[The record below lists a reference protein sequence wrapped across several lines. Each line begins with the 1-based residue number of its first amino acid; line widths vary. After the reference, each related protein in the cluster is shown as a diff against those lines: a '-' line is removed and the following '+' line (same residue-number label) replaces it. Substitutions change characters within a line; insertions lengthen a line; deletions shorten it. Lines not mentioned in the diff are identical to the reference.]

1 MAVLIGIDIGTQ
13 GTKAAAFDA
22 DGTLV
27 ASAFEASR
35 LIRPKPG
42 VVEED
47 PGRQYASVCRTIKAC
62 VETGRIKPG
71 AVAAIGIDGQMA
83 GVIGVAAD
91 GKHATPYDSWLDTRC
106 GAMIEKML
114 ADAGPE
120 IIRKTGGPPSFNHG
134 PKKLWWHAERPADF
148 KRIAAF
154 VQPGAYAA
162 MRLCGLSGAEAFID
176 HTYLHFSGFADTAR
190 GEWDEALSKVFRFDR
205 AKLPRIVPPQ
215 EIVGTLTAAAAR
227 ACGLA
232 AGVPVVA
239 GCGDTAASLLAC
251 GATKP
256 GICVDVAGTA
266 SVFAASCGQFTPDTD
281 EGILS
286 CARSVTPGLWH
297 PYAYVNGG
305 GMNIEWFR
313 GLVSAVTGE
322 QHIGHGSPKRK
333 LREYGA
339 DAPERTRLPSAH
351 ASGFPSGL
359 AEISMLDRLASAVE
373 PADDLPLFV
382 PHLAGRNSP
391 PQPHLRGAWTGLTHA
406 HGVGELYRAV
416 LEGVALEYAVYVAA
430 IRRLLPAATLD
441 ELRVTGGGAAS
452 TVWNRIKADTLQL
465 PVRPVVESQGAPA
478 GAAIVAGWGAGLLK
492 SPDAAARQWVET
504 SSAVKPARAQATLAA
519 RRLDRY
525 RTLLRALDPA
535 LAGRSPRNRPFHDIG
550 DDLL

>member
-1 MAVLIGIDIGTQ
+1 MVAILLGIDIGTQ

-22 DGTLV
+22 DGTLL
-27 ASAFEASR
+27 ASAFEPSR
-35 LIRPKPG
+35 LNRPKPG

-47 PGRQYASVCRTIKAC
+47 PGRHYASVCRTIKQC
-62 VETGRIKPG
+62 VETGRIKPA

-91 GKHATPYDSWLDTRC
+91 GKHVTPYDSWLDTRC
-106 GAMIEKML
+106 VAMIDRML
-114 ADAGPE
+114 AEAGSE

-134 PKKLWWHAERPADF
+134 PKKLWWQRERPGDF

-190 GEWDEALSKVFRFDR
+190 AAWDDELCRVFRFDR

-215 EIVGTLTAAAAR
+215 DIVGTLTAAAAR

-266 SVFAASCGQFTPDTD
+266 SVFAASCSRFTPDA
-281 EGILS
+281 EQGILS
-286 CARSVTPGLWH
+286 CARSVTQGLWH

-305 GMNIEWFR
+305 GMNLDWFH
-313 GLVSAVTGE
+313 GLFATAG
-322 QHIGHGSPKRK
+322 QGRRAG
-333 LREYGA
+333 GA
-339 DAPERTRLPSAH
+339 QPTD
-351 ASGFPSGL
+351 L
-359 AEISMLDRLASAVE
+359 AALDRLAAAVE

-406 HGVGELYRAV
+406 HGSGELYRAV

-430 IRRLLPAATLD
+430 IRRLLPKAQLD

-452 TVWNRIKADTLQL
+452 SVWNGIKADTLQL
-465 PVRPVVESQGAPA
+465 PVRPVVESPGAPA
-478 GAAIVAGWGAGLLK
+478 GAAIVAGWGAGLFP
-492 SPDAAARQWVET
+492 SPDAAARQWVALAA
-504 SSAVKPARAQATLAA
+504 AVKPKRSQAAHAA

-525 RTLLRALDPA
+525 QALLRILDPT
-535 LAGRSPRNRPFHDIG
+535 SMSTHS
-550 DDLL
+550 

>member
-1 MAVLIGIDIGTQ
+1 MAVLVGIDIGTQ

-27 ASAFEASR
+27 ASAFEGSR

-62 VETGRIKPG
+62 VEKGRIKPD

-91 GKHATPYDSWLDTRC
+91 GKHVTPYDSWLDTRC
-106 GAMIEKML
+106 GSMIERML
-114 ADAGPE
+114 AEAGPE

-134 PKKLWWHAERPADF
+134 PKKLWWQKERPADF

-162 MRLCGLSGAEAFID
+162 MRLCGLSGADAFID

-190 GEWDEALSKVFRFDR
+190 GEWDEALCKKFRFDR

-227 ACGLA
+227 ACGLG

-256 GICVDVAGTA
+256 GVCVDVAGTA

-305 GMNIEWFR
+305 GMNVEWFR
-313 GLVSAVTGE
+313 GLF
-322 QHIGHGSPKRK
+322 P
-333 LREYGA
+333 A
-339 DAPERTRLPSAH
+339 DTST
-351 ASGFPSGL
+351 
-359 AEISMLDRLASAVE
+359 LDRLAADVE
-373 PADDLPLFV
+373 PADDLPVFV

-416 LEGVALEYAVYVAA
+416 LEGVALEYAVYMAA
-430 IRRLLPAATLD
+430 IRRLLPTAKLD

-452 TVWNRIKADTLQL
+452 AVWNRIKADTLQL

-478 GAAIVAGWGAGLLK
+478 GAAIVAGWGAGVLK
-492 SPDAAARQWVET
+492 SPDKAARQWVET
-504 SSAVKPARAQATLAA
+504 AAAVRPSRAEAARVA
-519 RRLDRY
+519 RRLVRY
-525 RTLLRALDPA
+525 RTLLQVLDPA
-535 LAGRSPRNRPFHDIG
+535 CATGDRAKRPFNELG

>member
-1 MAVLIGIDIGTQ
+1 MAVLIGIDIGTR

-22 DGTLV
+22 DGTLL

-35 LIRPKPG
+35 LARPKPG

-47 PGRQYASVCRTIKAC
+47 PGRQYASVCRTIKEC

-91 GKHATPYDSWLDTRC
+91 GKHVTPYDSWLDTRC

-114 ADAGPE
+114 AEAGPE

-134 PKKLWWHAERPADF
+134 PKKLWWQKERPADF

-162 MRLCGLSGAEAFID
+162 MRLCGLAGSEAFID

-190 GEWDEALSKVFRFDR
+190 GEWDEALCKIFRFER
-205 AKLPRIVPPQ
+205 TKLPRIVPPQ

-266 SVFAASCGQFTPDTD
+266 SVFAASCSQFTPDA
-281 EGILS
+281 EQGILS

-313 GLVSAVTGE
+313 GLFAAAEKGRRAAA
-322 QHIGHGSPKRK
+322 PP
-333 LREYGA
+333 A
-339 DAPERTRLPSAH
+339 DIAA
-351 ASGFPSGL
+351 
-359 AEISMLDRLASAVE
+359 LDRLAAAVE
-373 PADDLPLFV
+373 PTDDLPLFV

-406 HGVGELYRAV
+406 HGAGELFRAV
-416 LEGVALEYAVYVAA
+416 LEGVALEYAVYMAA
-430 IRRLLPAATLD
+430 IRRLLPAAKLD

-452 TVWNRIKADTLQL
+452 GIWNRIKADTLQL

-504 SSAVKPARAQATLAA
+504 AAAVKPVRSQAALAA

-525 RTLLRALDPA
+525 RRLLRVLDPA
-535 LAGRSPRNRPFHDIG
+535 AAGRTGHKRPFNDIG

>member
-1 MAVLIGIDIGTQ
+1 VVAVLFGIDIGTQ

-35 LIRPKPG
+35 LSRPKPG

-47 PGRQYASVCRTIKAC
+47 PGRQYASVCRTIKQC
-62 VETGRIKPG
+62 VETGRIKPT

-83 GVIGVAAD
+83 GVIGVDAA

-106 GAMIEKML
+106 AAMIDRML
-114 ADAGPE
+114 AEAGPE

-134 PKKLWWHAERPADF
+134 PKKLWWHAERPGEF

-154 VQPGAYAA
+154 VQPGGYAA
-162 MRLCGLSGAEAFID
+162 MRLCGLSGSEAFID
-176 HTYLHFSGFADTAR
+176 HTYLHFSGFADTA
-190 GEWDEALSKVFRFDR
+190 GAAWDDGLCKAFRFDR
-205 AKLPRIVPPQ
+205 GKLPRIVAPQ
-215 EIVGTLTAAAAR
+215 EIIGTLTAAAAR
-227 ACGLA
+227 SCGLV

-266 SVFAASCGQFTPDTD
+266 SVFAASCSRFTPDAE

-313 GLVSAVTGE
+313 GLVSGL
-322 QHIGHGSPKRK
+322 GG
-333 LREYGA
+333 
-339 DAPERTRLPSAH
+339 RTRLPD
-351 ASGFPSGL
+351 
-359 AEISMLDRLASAVE
+359 AEALDRLAAAVE

-416 LEGVALEYAVYVAA
+416 LEGVALEYAVYQAA
-430 IRRLLPAATLD
+430 IRRLLPAAKLD
-441 ELRVTGGGAAS
+441 ELRVAGGGAAS
-452 TVWNRIKADTLQL
+452 RVWNRIKADTLQL

-504 SSAVKPARAQATLAA
+504 AAAVKPARAQAARAA

-525 RTLLRALDPA
+525 RTLLRVLDPTA
-535 LAGRSPRNRPFHDIG
+535 TAAPRRTRPFHDIG

>member
-1 MAVLIGIDIGTQ
+1 MAVLVGIDIGTQ

-22 DGTLV
+22 DGTLL

-35 LIRPKPG
+35 LARPKPG

-47 PGRQYASVCRTIKAC
+47 PGRQYASVCRTIKQC
-62 VETGRIKPG
+62 VEAGRIKPA

-91 GKHATPYDSWLDTRC
+91 GKHVTPYDSWLDTRC
-106 GAMIEKML
+106 SSMIDRML
-114 ADAGPE
+114 AKAGSE

-162 MRLCGLSGAEAFID
+162 MRLCGLSGADAFID

-190 GEWDEALSKVFRFDR
+190 GTWDDDLCRTFRFDR
-205 AKLPRIVPPQ
+205 AKLPRIVAPQ
-215 EIVGTLTAAAAR
+215 DVVGTLSAAAAK

-266 SVFAASCGQFTPDTD
+266 SVFAASCSRFTPDAE

-313 GLVSAVTGE
+313 GLLAQGGGRRT
-322 QHIGHGSPKRK
+322 PDAA
-333 LREYGA
+333 LA
-339 DAPERTRLPSAH
+339 DTAA
-351 ASGFPSGL
+351 
-359 AEISMLDRLASAVE
+359 LDRLAAAVE
-373 PADDLPLFV
+373 PTDDLPLFV
-382 PHLAGRNSP
+382 PHLAGRVSP

-430 IRRLLPAATLD
+430 IRRLLPAAKLE
-441 ELRVTGGGAAS
+441 ELRSTGGGAAS
-452 TVWNRIKADTLQL
+452 GVWNRIKADTLQL
-465 PVRPVVESQGAPA
+465 PVRPVVENQGAPA
-478 GAAIVAGWGAGLLK
+478 GAAIVAGWGAGIFK
-492 SPDAAARQWVET
+492 SPDAAARRWVKT
-504 SSAVKPARAQATLAA
+504 AAAVKPARSQATLTA

-535 LAGRSPRNRPFHDIG
+535 ATALQGMKRPFTDIG

>member
-1 MAVLIGIDIGTQ
+1 VAVLLGIDIGTQ

-27 ASAFEASR
+27 AAAFEPSR
-35 LIRPKPG
+35 LRRPKPG

-47 PGRQYASVCRTIKAC
+47 PARLYASVCRTIKECLAA
-62 VETGRIKPG
+62 GRIKPA
-71 AVAAIGIDGQMA
+71 AVAGIGIDGQMA
-83 GVIGVAAD
+83 GVIGIGAD
-91 GKHATPYDSWLDTRC
+91 GRHVTPYDSWLDTRC
-106 GAMIEKML
+106 APLIDRML
-114 ADAGPE
+114 AEAGPG
-120 IIRKTGGPPSFNHG
+120 ITRKTGGPPSFNHG
-134 PKKLWWHAERPADF
+134 PKQLWWQQERPADF

-154 VQPGAYAA
+154 VQPGGYAA
-162 MRLCGLSGAEAFID
+162 MRLCGLAASEAFID
-176 HTYLHFSGFADTAR
+176 HTYLHFTGFADTLR
-190 GEWDEALSKVFRFDR
+190 GAWDDELCRTFGFDR
-205 AKLPRIVPPQ
+205 GKLPRIVPPQ
-215 EIVGTLTAAAAR
+215 EVIGTLTAAAAR
-227 ACGLA
+227 SCGLV

-266 SVFAASCGQFTPDTD
+266 SVFAASCSRFTPDA
-281 EGILS
+281 EQGILS
-286 CARSVTPGLWH
+286 CGRSVTPGLWH

-313 GLVSAVTGE
+313 GLVAAAGERSRRGSAG
-322 QHIGHGSPKRK
+322 R
-333 LREYGA
+333 A
-339 DAPERTRLPSAH
+339 
-351 ASGFPSGL
+351 
-359 AEISMLDRLASAVE
+359 AEAAALDRLAAAVE

-406 HGVGELYRAV
+406 HGVAELYRAV

-430 IRRLLPAATLD
+430 IRRLLPAAKLA

-452 TVWNRIKADTLQL
+452 AVWNRIKADTLQL
-465 PVRPVVESQGAPA
+465 PVRAVVASQGAPA
-478 GAAIVAGWGAGLLK
+478 GAAIVAGWGVGMFP
-492 SPDAAARQWVET
+492 SPEAAVRQWVET
-504 SSAVKPARAQATLAA
+504 GPTVKPARSQAPRAA

-525 RTLLRALDPA
+525 RTLLRSLDPA
-535 LAGRSPRNRPFHDIG
+535 DATGVRRTRSFKNLG

>member
-1 MAVLIGIDIGTQ
+1 VAVLVGIDIGTQ

-35 LIRPKPG
+35 LSRPKPG

-47 PGRQYASVCRTIKAC
+47 PARQYASVCRTIKEC
-62 VETGRIKPG
+62 VETGRIKPA

-83 GVIGVAAD
+83 GVIGVDAD
-91 GKHATPYDSWLDTRC
+91 GKHVTPYDSWLDTRC
-106 GAMIEKML
+106 AAMIDRML
-114 ADAGPE
+114 AEAGPE

-134 PKKLWWHAERPADF
+134 PKKLWWQKEKPADF

-154 VQPGAYAA
+154 VQPGGYAA

-190 GEWDEALSKVFRFDR
+190 GTWDDSLCDAFRFDR
-205 AKLPRIVPPQ
+205 RKLPRIVAPQ
-215 EIVGTLTAAAAR
+215 EVVGTLTAAAAK

-232 AGVPVVA
+232 EGVPVVA

-251 GATKP
+251 GATMP

-266 SVFAASCGQFTPDTD
+266 SVFAASCSRFTPDAE

-286 CARSVTPGLWH
+286 CARSVTPDLWH

-305 GMNIEWFR
+305 GMNVEWFR
-313 GLVSAVTGE
+313 TLVSGL
-322 QHIGHGSPKRK
+322 GG
-333 LREYGA
+333 
-339 DAPERTRLPSAH
+339 RTRIPD
-351 ASGFPSGL
+351 
-359 AEISMLDRLASAVE
+359 AEALDRLAAAVE
-373 PADDLPLFV
+373 PTDDLPLFV
-382 PHLAGRNSP
+382 PHLAGRVSP

-430 IRRLLPAATLD
+430 VRRLLPTAKLD

-452 TVWNRIKADTLQL
+452 DAWNTIKADTLQL
-465 PVRPVVESQGAPA
+465 PVRPIVESQGAPA
-478 GAAIVAGWGAGLLK
+478 GAAIVAGWGAGVFK
-492 SPDAAARQWVET
+492 SPDAAVREWVET
-504 SSAVKPARAQATLAA
+504 SVTVKPARSQAALAA
-519 RRLDRY
+519 RRLARY
-525 RTLLRALDPA
+525 RTLLHALDPA
-535 LAGRSPRNRPFHDIG
+535 AHAGKGPPRSRRFNDLG

>member
-1 MAVLIGIDIGTQ
+1 MAVLVGIDIGTQ

-22 DGTLV
+22 DGTLL

-35 LIRPKPG
+35 LSRPKPG
-42 VVEED
+42 AVEED
-47 PGRQYASVCRTIKAC
+47 PGRHYASVCRTIREC
-62 VETGRIKPG
+62 VATGRIKPA

-83 GVIGVAAD
+83 GVIGVDTA
-91 GKHATPYDSWLDTRC
+91 GKHVTPYDSWLDTRC
-106 GAMIEKML
+106 GAMIDRML
-114 ADAGPE
+114 AEAGPE

-134 PKKLWWHAERPADF
+134 PKKLWWQAERPADF

-190 GEWDEALSKVFRFDR
+190 GVWDEALCKAFRFDR
-205 AKLPRIVPPQ
+205 AKLPRIVAP
-215 EIVGTLTAAAAR
+215 EDVIGTLSAAAAR

-266 SVFAASCGQFTPDTD
+266 SVFAASCSRFTPDVE

-313 GLVSAVTGE
+313 GLLAVG
-322 QHIGHGSPKRK
+322 GRRAADVA
-333 LREYGA
+333 LA
-339 DAPERTRLPSAH
+339 DAA
-351 ASGFPSGL
+351 A
-359 AEISMLDRLASAVE
+359 LDRLAAAVE

-382 PHLAGRNSP
+382 PHLAGRVSP

-406 HGVGELYRAV
+406 HGVGEIYRAV
-416 LEGVALEYAVYVAA
+416 LEGVALEYAVYMAA
-430 IRRLLPAATLD
+430 IRRLLPQAQLD

-452 TVWNRIKADTLQL
+452 GVWNRIKADTLQL
-465 PVRPVVESQGAPA
+465 PVRPVVKSQGAPA
-478 GAAIVAGWGAGLLK
+478 GVAIVAGWGAGIFK
-492 SPDAAARQWVET
+492 SPDAAAKRWVEV
-504 SSAVKPARAQATLAA
+504 SSTVKPARAQAARAT

-535 LAGRSPRNRPFHDIG
+535 ANAATSRNRPFNDIG

>member
-1 MAVLIGIDIGTQ
+1 MAVLFGIDIGTQ

-22 DGTLV
+22 EGTLL
-27 ASAFEASR
+27 ASAFEPSR
-35 LIRPKPG
+35 LSRPKPG

-47 PGRQYASVCRTIKAC
+47 PGRQYASVCRTIRQC
-62 VETGRIKPG
+62 VETGRIKPA

-91 GKHATPYDSWLDTRC
+91 GKHVTPYDSWLDTRC
-106 GAMIEKML
+106 AAMIDRML
-114 ADAGPE
+114 AEAGPE

-134 PKKLWWHAERPADF
+134 PKKLWWQRERPADF

-154 VQPGAYAA
+154 VQPAAYAA
-162 MRLCGLSGAEAFID
+162 MRLCGLSGSEAFID
-176 HTYLHFSGFADTAR
+176 YTYLHFSGFADTAG
-190 GEWDEALSKVFRFDR
+190 GEWDEALCKVFRFDR
-205 AKLPRIVPPQ
+205 RKLPRIVAPQ
-215 EIVGTLTAAAAR
+215 DVVGSLTAAAAK

-266 SVFAASCGQFTPDTD
+266 SVFAASCGRFTPDAE

-305 GMNIEWFR
+305 GMNVEWFR
-313 GLVSAVTGE
+313 VLISGLG
-322 QHIGHGSPKRK
+322 G
-333 LREYGA
+333 
-339 DAPERTRLPSAH
+339 RTRLPD
-351 ASGFPSGL
+351 
-359 AEISMLDRLASAVE
+359 AEALDRLAAAVE
-373 PADDLPLFV
+373 PTDDLPLFL
-382 PHLAGRNSP
+382 PHLAGRVSP

-416 LEGVALEYAVYVAA
+416 LEGVALEYAMYLAA

-441 ELRVTGGGAAS
+441 ELRVTGGGGAS
-452 TVWNRIKADTLQL
+452 AVWNRLKADTLQL
-465 PVRPVVESQGAPA
+465 PVRPVVASQGAPA
-478 GAAIVAGWGAGLLK
+478 GVAIVAGWGAGLLK
-492 SPDAAARQWVET
+492 SPAAAARQWVET
-504 SSAVKPARAQATLAA
+504 AAVVRPARAQAARAA

-525 RTLLRALDPA
+525 RTLLRVLDPA
-535 LAGRSPRNRPFHDIG
+535 SAPGDRAKRPFHDIG

>member
-1 MAVLIGIDIGTQ
+1 MAVLFGIDIGTQ

-22 DGTLV
+22 DGTLL
-27 ASAFEASR
+27 ASAFEPSR
-35 LIRPKPG
+35 LSRPKPG

-47 PGRQYASVCRTIKAC
+47 PGRQYASVCRTIRQC
-62 VETGRIKPG
+62 VETGRIKPD

-91 GKHATPYDSWLDTRC
+91 GKHVTPYDSWLDTRC
-106 GAMIEKML
+106 SGMIERML
-114 ADAGPE
+114 AEAGPE

-134 PKKLWWHAERPADF
+134 PKILWWQHERPADF

-162 MRLCGLSGAEAFID
+162 MRLCGLSGSEAFID
-176 HTYLHFSGFADTAR
+176 YTYLHFSGFADTAG
-190 GEWDEALSKVFRFDR
+190 GEWDEDLCRAFRFQR
-205 AKLPRIVPPQ
+205 EKLPRIVAPQ
-215 EIVGTLTAAAAR
+215 DVVGSLTAAAAR
-227 ACGLA
+227 SCGLA

-239 GCGDTAASLLAC
+239 GCGDTAASLVAC

-266 SVFAASCGQFTPDTD
+266 SVFAASCGRFTPDV
-281 EGILS
+281 EQGILS

-313 GLVSAVTGE
+313 GLFATAHTGRR
-322 QHIGHGSPKRK
+322 GTT
-333 LREYGA
+333 A
-339 DAPERTRLPSAH
+339 LPA
-351 ASGFPSGL
+351 A
-359 AEISMLDRLASAVE
+359 ITMLDRLAATVE

-406 HGVGELYRAV
+406 HGTGELYRAV

-430 IRRLLPAATLD
+430 IRRLLPAATLT
-441 ELRVTGGGAAS
+441 ELRVTGGGALSA
-452 TVWNRIKADTLQL
+452 VWNRLKADTLQL
-465 PVRPVVESQGAPA
+465 PVRPIIDSQGGPA
-478 GAAIVAGWGAGLLK
+478 GAAIVAGWGAGLFK
-492 SPDAAARQWVET
+492 SPAAAARRWVKT
-504 SSAVKPARAQATLAA
+504 AAAVKPSRSQAHLAA
-519 RRLDRY
+519 RRLGRY
-525 RTLLRALDPA
+525 RTLVQTLDPA
-535 LAGRSPRNRPFHDIG
+535 AGSQRPFSDLG

>member
-1 MAVLIGIDIGTQ
+1 VAILIGIDIGTQ

-22 DGTLV
+22 DGTLL
-27 ASAFEASR
+27 ASSFEASR
-35 LIRPKPG
+35 LARPKPG
-42 VVEED
+42 IVEED

-62 VETGRIKPG
+62 VEVGRIKP
-71 AVAAIGIDGQMA
+71 AAIAAIGIDGQMA

-91 GKHATPYDSWLDTRC
+91 GKHVTPYDSWLDTRC
-106 GAMIEKML
+106 GAMIDRML
-114 ADAGPE
+114 AEAGPE
-120 IIRKTGGPPSFNHG
+120 IIRTTGGPPSFNHG
-134 PKKLWWHAERPADF
+134 PKKLWWQKERPADF

-154 VQPGAYAA
+154 VQPGGYAA
-162 MRLCGLSGAEAFID
+162 MRLCGLSGGDAFID

-190 GEWDEALSKVFRFDR
+190 GAWDDELCRRFRFDR
-205 AKLPRIVPPQ
+205 GKLPRIVAPQ
-215 EIVGTLTAAAAR
+215 EIVGTLSAAAAR
-227 ACGLA
+227 SCGLA

-266 SVFAASCGQFTPDTD
+266 SVFAASCSRFTPDA
-281 EGILS
+281 EQGILS

-313 GLVSAVTGE
+313 GLFAAAAAGRRASTA
-322 QHIGHGSPKRK
+322 PP
-333 LREYGA
+333 A
-339 DAPERTRLPSAH
+339 DTAA
-351 ASGFPSGL
+351 
-359 AEISMLDRLASAVE
+359 LDRLAAAVE

-416 LEGVALEYAVYVAA
+416 LEGVALEYAVYVTA
-430 IRRLLPAATLD
+430 IRRLLPAAKLD
-441 ELRVTGGGAAS
+441 ELRVTGGGATSAA
-452 TVWNRIKADTLQL
+452 WNRIKADTLQL
-465 PVRPVVESQGAPA
+465 PVRPVVKSQGAPA
-478 GAAIVAGWGAGLLK
+478 GAAIVAGWGAGVFP
-492 SPDAAARQWVET
+492 SPDAAARHWVET
-504 SSAVKPARAQATLAA
+504 AAAVKPARSQAARAA

-525 RTLLRALDPA
+525 RTLLHALDPA
-535 LAGRSPRNRPFHDIG
+535 SSAAPARNRPFNDIG

>member
-1 MAVLIGIDIGTQ
+1 MAVLVGIDIGTQ

-22 DGTLV
+22 DGTLL

-35 LIRPKPG
+35 LARPKPG

-47 PGRQYASVCRTIKAC
+47 PGRQYASVCRTIEEC
-62 VETGRIKPG
+62 VEKGRIKPG

-91 GKHATPYDSWLDTRC
+91 GKHVTPYDSWLDTRC
-106 GAMIEKML
+106 GPMIERML
-114 ADAGPE
+114 AEAGPE
-120 IIRKTGGPPSFNHG
+120 IIQKTGGPPSFNHG
-134 PKKLWWHAERPADF
+134 PKKLWWQKERPADF

-162 MRLCGLSGAEAFID
+162 MRLCGLAGNAAFID
-176 HTYLHFSGFADTAR
+176 YTYLHFSGFADTAR
-190 GEWDEALSKVFRFDR
+190 GTWDEDLCKAFRFER
-205 AKLPRIVPPQ
+205 AKLPRIVAP
-215 EIVGTLTAAAAR
+215 EEVVGTLTAAAAR
-227 ACGLA
+227 ACGLG

-266 SVFAASCGQFTPDTD
+266 SVFAASCSAFTPDAK
-281 EGILS
+281 EGLLS

-313 GLVSAVTGE
+313 GIFAPAGKAGRTAA
-322 QHIGHGSPKRK
+322 QP
-333 LREYGA
+333 A
-339 DAPERTRLPSAH
+339 DIAA
-351 ASGFPSGL
+351 
-359 AEISMLDRLASAVE
+359 LDRLAAAVE

-416 LEGVALEYAVYVAA
+416 LEGVALEYAVYMAA
-430 IRRLLPAATLD
+430 IRRLLPTAKLD

-465 PVRPVVESQGAPA
+465 PVRPVVESEGAPA
-478 GAAIVAGWGAGLLK
+478 GAAIVAGWGTGLLK

-504 SSAVKPARAQATLAA
+504 STAVKPVRAEATRAA
-519 RRLDRY
+519 RRIDRY
-525 RTLLRALDPA
+525 CTLLRALDPA
-535 LAGRSPRNRPFHDIG
+535 ARAVTKRTRPFHDIG

>member
-1 MAVLIGIDIGTQ
+1 MQWGGAQGGDRGGNLTGQAGAGRNVVAVLLGIDIGTQ

-35 LIRPKPG
+35 LHRPKPG
-42 VVEED
+42 IAEED
-47 PGRQYASVCRTIKAC
+47 PGRQYASVCRTIRQC
-62 VETGRIKPG
+62 METGRIKPN

-91 GKHATPYDSWLDTRC
+91 GRHVTPYDSWLDTRC
-106 GAMIEKML
+106 GDMIERMS
-114 ADAGPE
+114 AEAGAE

-134 PKKLWWHAERPADF
+134 PKKLWWRQERAADF

-162 MRLCGLSGAEAFID
+162 MRLCGLSGSDAFID

-190 GEWDEALSKVFRFDR
+190 GDWDEHLCRAFRFDR
-205 AKLPRIVPPQ
+205 AKLPRIVAPQ
-215 EIVGTLTAAAAR
+215 EIVGTLTRATAR

-266 SVFAASCGQFTPDTD
+266 SVFAATAGVFTPDAAA
-281 EGILS
+281 GMLS

-297 PYAYVNGG
+297 PYAYVSGG

-313 GLVSAVTGE
+313 GLFVSGRGRHKPDT
-322 QHIGHGSPKRK
+322 
-333 LREYGA
+333 
-339 DAPERTRLPSAH
+339 
-351 ASGFPSGL
+351 GL
-359 AEISMLDRLASAVE
+359 AEITALDQLAAAVE
-373 PADDLPLFV
+373 PADELPLFV

-406 HGVGELYRAV
+406 HGVGELYRAA
-416 LEGVALEYAVYVAA
+416 LEGVALEYALYVAA
-430 IRRLLPAATLD
+430 IRRLLPGGKLD

-452 TVWNRIKADTLQL
+452 AVWNRIKADTLQL
-465 PVRPVVESQGAPA
+465 PVRPVVGSHGAPS
-478 GAAIVAGWGAGLLK
+478 GAAIVAGWGTGLLK

-504 SSAVKPARAQATLAA
+504 AAAVRPSRARAALAA

-525 RTLLRALDPA
+525 RTLLCVLDPA
-535 LAGRSPRNRPFHDIG
+535 TTAGNRRKRIFQVIG
-550 DDLL
+550 KDFL

>member
-1 MAVLIGIDIGTQ
+1 MTVLVGIDIGTQ
-13 GTKAAAFDA
+13 GTKTAAFDA
-22 DGTLV
+22 DGTLL

-35 LIRPKPG
+35 LSRPKPG

-47 PGRQYASVCRTIKAC
+47 PGRQHASVCRTIKAC
-62 VETGRIKPG
+62 VETGRIKPE

-91 GKHATPYDSWLDTRC
+91 GKHVTPYDSWLDTRC
-106 GAMIEKML
+106 SSMIDRML
-114 ADAGPE
+114 AEAGPE

-134 PKKLWWHAERPADF
+134 PKKLWWQRERPADF
-148 KRIAAF
+148 KQIAAF

-190 GEWDEALSKVFRFDR
+190 GEWDEGLCNAFRFDR
-205 AKLPRIVPPQ
+205 AKLPRIVAPQ
-215 EIVGTLTAAAAR
+215 EIIGTLTAATAR
-227 ACGLA
+227 ACGLT

-256 GICVDVAGTA
+256 GVCVDVAGTA
-266 SVFAASCGQFTPDTD
+266 SVFAASCSEFTPDA
-281 EGILS
+281 EQGILS

-313 GLVSAVTGE
+313 AIVSAV
-322 QHIGHGSPKRK
+322 GSAGR
-333 LREYGA
+333 
-339 DAPERTRLPSAH
+339 RLPDVA
-351 ASGFPSGL
+351 A
-359 AEISMLDRLASAVE
+359 LDRLAAAVE

-406 HGVGELYRAV
+406 HGVGALYRAV
-416 LEGVALEYAVYVAA
+416 LEGVALEYAAYVAA
-430 IRRLLPAATLD
+430 IRRLLPAAKLD
-441 ELRVTGGGAAS
+441 ELRVTGGGAVSA
-452 TVWNRIKADTLQL
+452 VWNRIKADTLQF

-478 GAAIVAGWGAGLLK
+478 GAAIVAGWGAGVLK

-504 SSAVKPARAQATLAA
+504 SAAVKPARSEAARAA
-519 RRLDRY
+519 RRLEQY
-525 RTLLRALDPA
+525 RTLLHALDPTA
-535 LAGRSPRNRPFHDIG
+535 SAATRRHRPFHDIG

>member
-1 MAVLIGIDIGTQ
+1 MAVLVGIDIGTQ

-22 DGTLV
+22 DGSLV

-35 LIRPKPG
+35 LSRPKPG

-47 PGRQYASVCRTIKAC
+47 PARQYASVCRTIKEC
-62 VETGRIKPG
+62 VEKGRIKPG

-83 GVIGVAAD
+83 GVIGVDAD
-91 GKHATPYDSWLDTRC
+91 GKHVTPYDSWLDTRC
-106 GAMIEKML
+106 GAMIDRML
-114 ADAGPE
+114 AEAGPE

-162 MRLCGLSGAEAFID
+162 MRLCGLSGSEAFID

-190 GEWDEALSKVFRFDR
+190 GTWDDDLCNAFRFDR
-205 AKLPRIVPPQ
+205 KKLPRIVAPQ
-215 EIVGTLTAAAAR
+215 DVVGVLSAAAAR

-266 SVFAASCGQFTPDTD
+266 SVFAASCSQFTPDAK

-305 GMNIEWFR
+305 GMNVEWFR
-313 GLVSAVTGE
+313 ALVTGL
-322 QHIGHGSPKRK
+322 GGR
-333 LREYGA
+333 G
-339 DAPERTRLPSAH
+339 RLPD
-351 ASGFPSGL
+351 
-359 AEISMLDRLASAVE
+359 AEALDRLAAAVE
-373 PADDLPLFV
+373 PTDDLPLFV

-430 IRRLLPAATLD
+430 IRRLLPTAKLD

-452 TVWNRIKADTLQL
+452 AVWNGIKADTLQL
-465 PVRPVVESQGAPA
+465 PVRPIVESQGAPA
-478 GAAIVAGWGAGLLK
+478 GAAIVAGWGAGVFK

-504 SSAVKPARAQATLAA
+504 STAVKPARSQAALAS

-525 RTLLRALDPA
+525 RTLLQALDPA
-535 LAGRSPRNRPFHDIG
+535 STCDARRNRRFNDIG

>member
-1 MAVLIGIDIGTQ
+1 MVAILLGIDIGTQ

-47 PGRQYASVCRTIKAC
+47 PGRHYASVCRTIKRC
-62 VETGRIKPG
+62 VEAGRIKPA

-91 GKHATPYDSWLDTRC
+91 GRHVTPYDSWLDTRC
-106 GAMIEKML
+106 AAMIDRML
-114 ADAGPE
+114 AEAGSE

-134 PKKLWWHAERPADF
+134 PKKLWWQRERPADF

-190 GEWDEALSKVFRFDR
+190 GIWDEDLCAAFRFDR

-227 ACGLA
+227 SCGLA

-239 GCGDTAASLLAC
+239 GCGDTAASLLAS

-266 SVFAASCGQFTPDTD
+266 SVFAASCSRFTPDA
-281 EGILS
+281 EQGILS

-305 GMNIEWFR
+305 GLNIEWFR
-313 GLVSAVTGE
+313 GLFA
-322 QHIGHGSPKRK
+322 
-333 LREYGA
+333 
-339 DAPERTRLPSAH
+339 APGKGRGVATAP
-351 ASGFPSGL
+351 PTDL
-359 AEISMLDRLASAVE
+359 AALDRLAAAVE
-373 PADDLPLFV
+373 PADNLPLFV

-406 HGVGELYRAV
+406 HGWGELYRAV

-430 IRRLLPAATLD
+430 IRRLLPKAQLD

-452 TVWNRIKADTLQL
+452 AVWNRIKADTLQL
-465 PVRPVVESQGAPA
+465 PVRPVVDSPGAPA
-478 GAAIVAGWGAGLLK
+478 GAAIVAGWGAGIFT
-492 SPDAAARQWVET
+492 SPEAAARRWVET
-504 SSAVKPARAQATLAA
+504 AAAVKPNRSQATRAA
-519 RRLDRY
+519 RRLERY
-525 RTLLRALDPA
+525 STLLRILDPT
-535 LAGRSPRNRPFHDIG
+535 DIG
-550 DDLL
+550 IQP